1 MDIRRSSEETPRLLS
16 GLTIRGLSAIA
27 LEVPMRFP
35 LGTSAATVRSAPLLL
50 VDLITEEGITG
61 RTYLFCYRTSAARA
75 IAALLEDAVE
85 LVRGQRVAPLE
96 TGQLL
101 ARRFALLAVTGVARM
116 ALAALDGAL
125 WDALAQAAGLPLATL
140 LGAGPRPIPAYNSSG
155 LGLVAPEAAADE
167 AELLLE
173 RGFGA
178 VKLRLGNATLAQ
190 DIAVTRAVRARIP
203 DSVQILIDYNQ
214 ALDHPEAIRRG

>member
-96 TGQLL
+96 TGQLSH
-101 ARRFALLAVTGVARM
+101 
-116 ALAALDGAL
+116 AASRC
-125 WDALAQAAGLPLATL
+125 LP
-140 LGAGPRPIPAYNSSG
+140 
-155 LGLVAPEAAADE
+155 
-167 AELLLE
+167 
-173 RGFGA
+173 
-178 VKLRLGNATLAQ
+178 
-190 DIAVTRAVRARIP
+190 
-203 DSVQILIDYNQ
+203 
-214 ALDHPEAIRRG
+214 